1 MRPEVT
7 VLGVEMEMERDET
20 EVIMPIRRR
29 NKEKNAAQVTIMYK
43 GLDLGPLEVSET
55 YRMASQ

>member
-1 MRPEVT
+1 M
-7 VLGVEMEMERDET
+7 LGVEMEMERDET